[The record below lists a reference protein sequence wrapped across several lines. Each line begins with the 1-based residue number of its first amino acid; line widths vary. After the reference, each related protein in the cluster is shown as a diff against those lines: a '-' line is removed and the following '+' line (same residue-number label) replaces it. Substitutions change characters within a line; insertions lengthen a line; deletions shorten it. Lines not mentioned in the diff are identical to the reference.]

1 MSKDIWVYA
10 ETVDGRLSETV
21 PELLTKAV
29 ELSGKLGGRVAAVL
43 TGSAGAEVEKTLS
56 DYGAQAVIIAESEA
70 LASYS
75 AGNYADALTQLCR
88 KYEPS
93 IFLFPAGPIGYEVA
107 PLVMCA
113 LGTGL
118 TADAIDLFVDE
129 DGDFI
134 QTTPGFGGSI
144 LAHICIGEK
153 RPQMVTV
160 RPKVFEPRLA
170 AGKPAAERIVEPVS
184 CEPDTAYEL
193 LEVLKGQGAGAGLK
207 DARVVVACGRGVKK
221 QEDLELMR
229 RFADRIGGVL
239 ACSRPLVDCG
249 WLPHELQIGQ
259 SGCTVKAD
267 VIINIGISGST
278 QYLAGMQNSKCIIS
292 INTNESAPIMAASHY
307 SLAADYRKLIPALLA
322 KLGG

>member
-75 AGNYADALTQLCR
+75 ARNYSDALTQLCR

-144 LAHICIGEK
+144 LAHICIGEM

-184 CEPDTAYEL
+184 CEADEAYEL
-193 LEVLKGQGAGAGLK
+193 LEVLHGQGVGAGLK
-207 DARVVVACGRGVKK
+207 DAKVVVACGRGVKK

>member
-1 MSKDIWVYA
+1 
-10 ETVDGRLSETV
+10 
-21 PELLTKAV
+21 
-29 ELSGKLGGRVAAVL
+29 
-43 TGSAGAEVEKTLS
+43 
-56 DYGAQAVIIAESEA
+56 
-70 LASYS
+70 
-75 AGNYADALTQLCR
+75 
-88 KYEPS
+88 
-93 IFLFPAGPIGYEVA
+93 
-107 PLVMCA
+107 
-113 LGTGL
+113 
-118 TADAIDLFVDE
+118 
-129 DGDFI
+129 
-134 QTTPGFGGSI
+134 SI

-184 CEPDTAYEL
+184 CEADEAYEL
-193 LEVLKGQGAGAGLK
+193 LEVLHGQGVGAGLK
-207 DARVVVACGRGVKK
+207 DTKVVVACGRGVKK

>member
-75 AGNYADALTQLCR
+75 ARNYADALTQLCR

-118 TADAIDLFVDE
+118 TSDAIDLFVDE

-144 LAHICIGEK
+144 LAYICIGEK

-184 CEPDTAYEL
+184 CEADEAYEL
-193 LEVLKGQGAGAGLK
+193 LEVLHGQGVGAGLK
-207 DARVVVACGRGVKK
+207 DAKVVVACGRGVKK

>member
-75 AGNYADALTQLCR
+75 ARNYADALTQLCR

-144 LAHICIGEK
+144 LAYICIGEK

-184 CEPDTAYEL
+184 CEADEAYEL
-193 LEVLKGQGAGAGLK
+193 LEVLHGQGVGAGLK
-207 DARVVVACGRGVKK
+207 DAKVVVACGRGVKK

>member
-75 AGNYADALTQLCR
+75 ARNYADALTQLCR

-160 RPKVFEPRLA
+160 RPKVFEP
-170 AGKPAAERIVEPVS
+170 
-184 CEPDTAYEL
+184 YEL
-193 LEVLKGQGAGAGLK
+193 LEVLHGQGVGAGLK
-207 DARVVVACGRGVKK
+207 DAKVVVACGRGVKK